1 MKLFSSIGQHI
12 MNKNIFKS
20 INTFSKWI
28 TVIWLLMWI
37 ETLLFSQLAVLFSFG
52 DVMAIQSINSTVTDL
67 GTIIAAFYF
76 SSKTFENVAQGLEQ
90 HDLIV
95 KGIKKLDAADDDVKP
110 VL

>member
-1 MKLFSSIGQHI
+1 MKLFSSVGKHI

-52 DVMAIQSINSTVTDL
+52 DVMAI
-67 GTIIAAFYF
+67 
-76 SSKTFENVAQGLEQ
+76 
-90 HDLIV
+90 
-95 KGIKKLDAADDDVKP
+95 
-110 VL
+110 